1 MIRRPPRSPL
11 FPYTTLFRSL
21 RRLPLYP
28 TELRARGGRSYAAPP
43 APSIEG
49 RRARRALCR
58 KPPLEL
64 LHDDAAT
71 RIHEHVIS
79 IAVPAGGRVV
89 AVPVARGGDD
99 LVAGHALQRDRR
111 GPILAHCRL
120 LGPE

>member
-1 MIRRPPRSPL
+1 MGHVSGSAPDWIR
-11 FPYTTLFRSL
+11 TTDLQL

-49 RRARRALCR
+49 RRARRALCP

-64 LHDDAAT
+64 HHDDAAA

-79 IAVPAGGRVV
+79 TTVPARSRVV
-89 AVPVARGGDD
+89 AVPVVRGGDD
-99 LVAGHALQRDRR
+99 LVARHALQRDRR
-111 GPILAHCRL
+111 SQVLTHSRLPGPA
-120 LGPE
+120 